1 MKTII
6 QGLFDDIINKRVQV
20 NNPCGAYLLNNKS
33 KLIENEKELIIK
45 TYIDALISMGMP
57 AIEASEKAVSYYAD
71 IYE

>member
-6 QGLFDDIINKRVQV
+6 QGLFEEISNKRVQV

-45 TYIDALISMGMP
+45 TYMDALVSMGMP
-57 AIEASEKAVSYYAD
+57 DIEAAEKAESYYAN